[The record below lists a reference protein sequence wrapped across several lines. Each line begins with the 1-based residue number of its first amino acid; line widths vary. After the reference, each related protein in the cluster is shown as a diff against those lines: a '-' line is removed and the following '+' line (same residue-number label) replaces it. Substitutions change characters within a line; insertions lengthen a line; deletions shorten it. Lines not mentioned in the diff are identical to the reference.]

1 MQLLLIE
8 DNADLA
14 ASISD
19 FLESQGWAADWAA
32 DGGHAHHLLAE
43 GGYDAVVLDLML
55 PGIDGLQLARW
66 LREERQD
73 NTPMLILTA
82 RDTLEDKLAGF
93 SAGADDYLVKPFS
106 LLELQAR
113 LQALLQR
120 GRRAAGELR
129 VADLCLDLDTL
140 EARRGERRLQLT
152 PSCRQLLTVL
162 LRESPGVVSRAA
174 LTRMLWG
181 DTPPDS
187 DALRAHIHALR
198 RAVDGPGETP
208 LLHTVPTIGYRLT
221 PGGDT

>member
-32 DGGHAHHLLAE
+32 DGDHARHLLAE
-43 GGYDAVVLDLML
+43 GGYDAIVLDLML

-82 RDTLEDKLAGF
+82 RDTLDDKLAGF

-129 VADLCLDLDTL
+129 VADLSLDLDTL

-152 PSCRQLLTVL
+152 PTGRRLLTVL

-174 LTRMLWG
+174 LTRALWG
-181 DTPPDS
+181 DAPPDS

-198 RAVDGPGETP
+198 RVVDGPGETP
-208 LLHTVPTIGYRLT
+208 LLQTVPTIGYRLT
-221 PGGDT
+221 PDGEA